1 MLMGKIALVTDSTS
15 YIPDELV
22 ERYHIT
28 VVPQVLIWGAE
39 TLRDGVDIL
48 PSEFYARLKTATV
61 MPSTSQAT
69 VATFMNIF
77 QGLLDQ
83 GYEILS
89 ILVSEKISGT
99 VNSAVQAKAA
109 LPEGAPIEIVDS
121 QFVSMAL
128 GFQVLAVAR
137 LVEQGASLLEAR
149 ALAEKAVQHTG
160 VVFTVDTLEFLHRG
174 GRIGTGTRYLGTA
187 LQIKPVMEMR
197 DGLIE
202 AIEKVRTRGK
212 SLSRLIDLVET
223 QIAGRT
229 PVRLAALHANAEAD
243 AIQVLEEA
251 RARFEIEE
259 SMLSVVSP
267 VVGTHAGPGTVGLA
281 YMAGM

>member
-1 MLMGKIALVTDSTS
+1 MAKIALVTDSTS

-22 ERYHIT
+22 ERYQIT
-28 VVPQVLIWGAE
+28 IVPQVLIWGEE

-48 PSEFYARLKTATV
+48 PSEFYTRLKTATV

-69 VATFMNIF
+69 VATFMKTF

-121 QFVSMAL
+121 QLTAMAL

-137 LVEQGASLLEAR
+137 LVEKGASLLEAR

-202 AIEKVRTRGK
+202 AVEKVRTRGK

-243 AIQVLEEA
+243 AIHVLEEA
-251 RARFEIEE
+251 RTRFEIEE

>member
-1 MLMGKIALVTDSTS
+1 MGKIALVTDSTS

-22 ERYHIT
+22 ERYQIT
-28 VVPQVLIWGAE
+28 VVPQVLIWGEE

-48 PSEFYARLKTATV
+48 PSEFYTRLKTATV

-69 VATFMNIF
+69 VATFMKIF

-99 VNSAVQAKAA
+99 INSAVQAKAA

-121 QFVSMAL
+121 QFVAMAL
-128 GFQVLAVAR
+128 GFQVLAAAR
-137 LVEQGASLLEAR
+137 LVEKGATLLEAR

-197 DGLIE
+197 GGLIE
-202 AIEKVRTRGK
+202 AVEKVRTRSK

-243 AIQVLEEA
+243 ALHVLEEA
-251 RARFEIEE
+251 RTRFEIEE

>member
-1 MLMGKIALVTDSTS
+1 MGKIALVTDSTS

-22 ERYHIT
+22 QRYQIT
-28 VVPQVLIWGAE
+28 VVPQVLIWGPE
-39 TLRDGVDIL
+39 TFADGVDIQ
-48 PSEFYARLKTATV
+48 PSEFYTRLKTATV

-69 VATFMNIF
+69 VATFMKIF

-83 GYEILS
+83 GYEILA

-99 VNSAVQAKAA
+99 INSATQAKAA
-109 LPEGAPIEIVDS
+109 LPASASIEIVDS
-121 QFVSMAL
+121 QTTAMAL
-128 GFQVLAVAR
+128 GFQLLAVAR
-137 LVEQGASLLEAR
+137 LLEKGASMSEAR

-174 GRIGTGTRYLGTA
+174 GRIGSGTRFLGT
-187 LQIKPVMEMR
+187 LLNFKPILEMR
-197 DGLIE
+197 DGRIE
-202 AIEKVRTRGK
+202 AIERVRTRGK
-212 SLSRLIDLVET
+212 SLSRLVDLVEA
-223 QIAGRT
+223 QIGGRT

-243 AIQVLEEA
+243 ALRALEEA
-251 RARFEIEE
+251 CTRMKVDERL
-259 SMLSVVSP
+259 LSIVSP

>member
-1 MLMGKIALVTDSTS
+1 MAKIALVTDSTS

-22 ERYHIT
+22 ERYQIT
-28 VVPQVLIWGAE
+28 VVPQVLIWGE
-39 TLRDGVDIL
+39 DTLRDGVDIL
-48 PSEFYARLKTATV
+48 PSAFYTRLKTATV

-69 VATFMNIF
+69 VATFMKTF

-121 QFVSMAL
+121 QLTAMAL

-137 LVEQGASLLEAR
+137 LVEKGASLLEAR
-149 ALAEKAVQHTG
+149 ALAEKAIQHTG

-202 AIEKVRTRGK
+202 AVEKVRTRGK

-243 AIQVLEEA
+243 AIHVLEEA
-251 RARFEIEE
+251 RTRFEIEE

>member
-1 MLMGKIALVTDSTS
+1 MGKIALVTDSTS